1 MKKFVIGLVL
11 LLSAVIVGAIYVYQQ
26 SHNPYDRVESET
38 IAFVSERTDLN
49 QAEDFYW
56 YNGTETYLTVQ
67 GFTED
72 NEEKI
77 YIVRQNGGNITE
89 FAAEDTVSRQEA
101 IQLTRQAREPDAILN
116 ARIGMVN
123 DTPVWEISY
132 RNQNERLGYY
142 IIHLE
147 TGEWLRTIDNI

>member
-26 SHNPYDRVESET
+26 SRNPYDRVEAET

-56 YNGTETYLTVQ
+56 YNGTETYLTVR
-67 GFTED
+67 GFNEN
-72 NEEKI
+72 NEEKL
-77 YIVRQNGGNITE
+77 YIVRQNGGSIIE
-89 FAAEDTVSRQEA
+89 LAANETVSRQEA

-116 ARIGMVN
+116 ARIGVIN
-123 DTPVWEISY
+123 DIPVWEVSY

-142 IIHLE
+142 IIDLK